1 MHIGIDGRALTNWRG
16 FGVYLRELLAELSGL
31 SGHDVTIFAE
41 ADQVRPDGPLA
52 GLPAH
57 WRRLALPPG
66 GRSAFWREEVDLPR
80 FYRHHPVDV
89 FFHPD
94 NNVCWHGGTPVVVTW
109 HDSMVEMFPHYFF
122 GHDPW
127 RRTKG
132 QIAHWLKL
140 NLLKH
145 TASRVIT
152 VSESSKRDLCRI
164 GDLDPGRVVVVHNG
178 VHPRFRPQRDV
189 RLPERCAEQ
198 HDLQPG
204 YILYAGGLNPHKNVE
219 ALVRSYAALTE
230 RDLGRPLP
238 PLVLCGKLHDPDNP
252 YIVTSAKQLQ
262 DLVQRLGLASRVR
275 FLGYVPPDDRL
286 VTLYNGASMLV
297 FPSLYEGFGLP
308 VAEALACGT
317 PVITA
322 NSSSLP
328 EVAGEAALL
337 IDPGRTE
344 QIAAAMAHLLTHED
358 LCERLSEAGPLQAAR
373 FRWESTARQTLAVL
387 EAAGVAAPVPALT
400 GTPSRIG

>member
-1 MHIGIDGRALTNWRG
+1 MHIGIDGRALANWRG
-16 FGVYLRELLAELSGL
+16 FGVYLRELLAELGRL
-31 SGHDVTIFAE
+31 SGHDVTLFTAPGQE
-41 ADQVRPDGPLA
+41 RDAWLA
-52 GLPAH
+52 
-57 WRRLALPPG
+57 ALPPHWRCVSLPAG

-80 FYRHHPVDV
+80 FYRQHAVDV

-122 GHDPW
+122 GAHPW
-127 RRTKG
+127 RRAKG
-132 QIAHWLKL
+132 QVAHWLKL
-140 NLLKH
+140 HLLRQ
-145 TASRVIT
+145 TASRIIT

-164 GDLDPGRVVVVHNG
+164 GHLDPERVTVVHNG
-178 VHPRFRPQRDV
+178 VHPRFRPQRDAD
-189 RLPERCAEQ
+189 LAGRCQVQ
-198 HDLQPG
+198 HGLDPG

-219 ALVRSYAALTE
+219 ALVRSYAALVD

-238 PLVLCGKLHDPDNP
+238 PLVLVGKLHDPDNP
-252 YIVTSAKQLQ
+252 YIVTSAHQLQ
-262 DLVQRLGLASRVR
+262 DLVQRLGLGNRVR

-328 EVAGEAALL
+328 EVAGAAALL
-337 IDPGRTE
+337 VDPRRPE
-344 QIAAAMAHLLTHED
+344 QIVAAMAHLLTHD
-358 LCERLSEAGPLQAAR
+358 GLCERLRQAGPLQAAR

-387 EAAGVAAPVPALT
+387 EAAGTAAAVPALT